1 MTCGKSTEL
10 CLSVQIQQPNTE
22 PGASG
27 PAAGSGTT
35 DTADV
40 QWEPLPTAR
49 TLLDEPAVVPGD
61 DHSYS
66 LPPNTAG
73 QAEHL
78 QRRWRPRSDPV
89 WRILVPAPAV
99 EPTHVTASDTTT
111 TAVPP
116 TSQPVSYQVSDTELA
131 LHVSVSVDIS
141 TASLPLMTAWR
152 HKRKLE
158 KGIAAVYKKH
168 KVYSCKKCGQTNTA
182 STGHSKRSGFVYCPN
197 LGKTKGRMGGL
208 N

>member
-40 QWEPLPTAR
+40 QREPLPTAR

-78 QRRWRPRSDPV
+78 N
-89 WRILVPAPAV
+89 
-99 EPTHVTASDTTT
+99 T
-111 TAVPP
+111 
-116 TSQPVSYQVSDTELA
+116 
-131 LHVSVSVDIS
+131 
-141 TASLPLMTAWR
+141 
-152 HKRKLE
+152 
-158 KGIAAVYKKH
+158 AAVAPEFGPCLAYT
-168 KVYSCKKCGQTNTA
+168 GA
-182 STGHSKRSGFVYCPN
+182 SSSR
-197 LGKTKGRMGGL
+197 
-208 N
+208 